1 MTASRMMVNG
11 KPIVIKSNRKGIEEQ
26 LQDAMEMIVRSSEE
40 EDQAEEERES
50 LEEMRNNR
58 NAKA

>member
-1 MTASRMMVNG
+1 MSASRTMMNDNS
-11 KPIVIKSNRKGIEEQ
+11 KLIKSNRKGKEEQ

-50 LEEMRNNR
+50 LEEMLNDR
-58 NAKA
+58 KA